1 MRKQLN
7 KSLLICIL
15 LCVQDAMGRWYC
27 CNDSF
32 VSVSTLQEVLSEKV
46 YILFFSRTN
55 QRPAS
60 ASTALASN
68 GIRSRDCNGSETF
81 KSPKAALPTK
91 SVHPKAS
98 FDQSFQKEVSTI
110 PKGVKVP
117 SSPRMRFNLSNSNS
131 KRPLANGNGKLDA
144 HKILSMEANG
154 DVKASNSTEKSEKN
168 VANMNGFNK
177 TENVDVADSKNSKAF
192 TLTVENGISQRA
204 DINLVKPDGGEVN
217 GTMSRVTV
225 GGPDHHELGT
235 CAVNGHAE
243 ISGSQRKSK
252 DEGSCI
258 LLAQDSQFQEKIEE
272 LKEVYVM
279 PFLFLCKLLIANN
292 FCSSESG
299 QELLC

>member
-110 PKGVKVP
+110 PKGVNHTTDEIEP
-117 SSPRMRFNLSNSNS
+117 I
-131 KRPLANGNGKLDA
+131 KL
-144 HKILSMEANG
+144 
-154 DVKASNSTEKSEKN
+154 
-168 VANMNGFNK
+168 
-177 TENVDVADSKNSKAF
+177 
-192 TLTVENGISQRA
+192 
-204 DINLVKPDGGEVN
+204 
-217 GTMSRVTV
+217 
-225 GGPDHHELGT
+225 
-235 CAVNGHAE
+235 
-243 ISGSQRKSK
+243 
-252 DEGSCI
+252 
-258 LLAQDSQFQEKIEE
+258 
-272 LKEVYVM
+272 
-279 PFLFLCKLLIANN
+279 
-292 FCSSESG
+292 
-299 QELLC
+299 